1 VDKGRD
7 TADAVQGLTAAFG
20 PDRVAVSRLGF
31 GGATAGLTNYIEA
44 YDAAAPDTRATMLAA
59 LRHAVDQG
67 VTYFDTAPGYG
78 DGLAEAIFGEA
89 LQGAPVFLATKVPL
103 SAAGD
108 VRRSLEASLRRLR
121 RDRVDLLQLHGTSYG
136 PDHEAIVLRP
146 GGMLEELVQLKDAG
160 LVGMTGFTS
169 EDNNAAVYR
178 FIASGGFDAMQ
189 ICYNV
194 LHQHPYD
201 STRPFG
207 SLIEAKRRGMATVAM
222 RTATSGVFQRWL
234 RMVNPADTFGY
245 TPALIQ
251 FVLSN
256 PMVDVALVGMRDVAT
271 VAANVR
277 TWRDVAGRV
286 DIAAVQGRY
295 VAG

>member
-1 VDKGRD
+1 MNRNPSDPMHS
-7 TADAVQGLTAAFG
+7 LTAPLG
-20 PDRVAVSRLGF
+20 PQQVQVSRLGF
-31 GGATAGLTNYIEA
+31 GGATAGLTNYIQP
-44 YDAAAPDTRATMLAA
+44 YDARSAENRDTMLAA
-59 LRHAVDQG
+59 LRHAVDLG

-103 SAAGD
+103 SAAGQ

-136 PDHEAIVLRP
+136 TDEEAIVLRP
-146 GGMLEELVQLKDAG
+146 GGMLEELVRLKHDG

-178 FIASGGFDAMQ
+178 FIASGGFDAIQ
-189 ICYNV
+189 LCYNM

-207 SLIEAKRRGMATVAM
+207 SLIEAKRRGIATVTM

-234 RMVNPADTFGY
+234 RMANPTNTFDY

-256 PMVDVALVGMRDVAT
+256 PMVDVALVGMRDIPT
-271 VAANVR
+271 VEANVR
-277 TWRDVAGRV
+277 IWRDITGRI
-286 DIAAVQGRY
+286 DLAALQARY
-295 VAG
+295 V

>member
-1 VDKGRD
+1 MGQ
-7 TADAVQGLTAAFG
+7 DAVDSLMAVVG
-20 PDRVAVSRLGF
+20 PARRPVSRLGF
-31 GGATAGLTNYIEA
+31 GGAVAGLTNYIEA
-44 YDAAAPDTRATMLAA
+44 YDAGAPVNRGTMLAA
-59 LRHAVDQG
+59 LRHAVSLG

-78 DGLAEAIFGEA
+78 GGLAESLFGEA
-89 LQGAPVFLATKVPL
+89 LEGAPVFLATKVPL

-121 RDRVDLLQLHGTSYG
+121 RDRIDLLQLHGTSYG
-136 PDHEAIVLRP
+136 SDEEAIVLRP
-146 GGMLEELVQLKDAG
+146 GGMLEELAQLKAEG
-160 LVGMTGFTS
+160 LVAMTGFTS
-169 EDNNAAVYR
+169 EDNNTAVYR

-207 SLIEAKRRGMATVAM
+207 SLIEAKRRGMATVTM

-234 RMVNPADTFGY
+234 RMVNPADTFDY
-245 TPALIQ
+245 TPSLIQ

-256 PMVDVALVGMRDVAT
+256 PMVDVALVGMRDIPT
-271 VAANVR
+271 VDANVR
-277 TWRDVAGRV
+277 IWRDVAGRV
-286 DIAAVQGRY
+286 DIAALQGRY